1 MLKVKRNVVSKRT
14 IVVSAA
20 VVLLVLLFAY
30 ARAGGG
36 LLKVLGLRQGG
47 SGALDPA
54 AEASTVVQRNIPYGE
69 EGKQVLDLCRPKNL
83 AGKAPGVALF
93 HGGGGDKADFLPI
106 CKQLAASGYV
116 AAAINFRE
124 EPAPAYPLLMADAK
138 LALAW
143 LRERPDVDGRRM
155 AAWGGSLGGYLSS
168 HLGTRE
174 DTERVQCVVNN
185 YGPTDLFDP
194 SLEENTWL
202 MEQAVGKFFNG
213 VTKEEDPD
221 LYRDASPITHVSAED
236 AEFVFTRSVNDR
248 LVPKS
253 QAERMIAALRAEGK
267 DVPALFEFQGTG
279 NAHALKMGRTE
290 MQRVWEFQKGFLD
303 RCLA

>member
-1 MLKVKRNVVSKRT
+1 MASHRT
-14 IVVSAA
+14 ILLCIAA
-20 VVLLVLLFAY
+20 ALLLLASV
-30 ARAGGG
+30 RVGGG
-36 LLKVLGLRQGG
+36 LLRVLGLRQGG
-47 SGALDPA
+47 SGALDSA
-54 AEASTVVQRNIPYGE
+54 IETSIVVQRNIPYGK

-83 AGKAPGVALF
+83 TGNVSGVALF
-93 HGGGGDKADFLPI
+93 HGGGGDKSDFLPI

-116 AAAINFRE
+116 AATINFRE

-143 LRERPDVDGRRM
+143 LRERPNVDGRRM

-174 DTERVQCVVNN
+174 DTEKVQCVVNN

-194 SLEENTWL
+194 ALEENTWL
-202 MEQAVGKFFNG
+202 MEQAVEKFFNG

-221 LYRDASPITHVSAED
+221 LYRDASPVTHVSADD
-236 AEFVFTRSVNDR
+236 AEFVFTRSVNDN

-253 QAERMIAALRAEGK
+253 QAERMIEALRAEGK
-267 DVPALFEFQGTG
+267 DVPDLFEFQGTG

-290 MQRVWEFQKGFLD
+290 MQRVWDFQKGFLD

>member
-1 MLKVKRNVVSKRT
+1 MASHRVMLLC
-14 IVVSAA
+14 IAA
-20 VVLLVLLFAY
+20 ALILLLASLQ
-30 ARAGGG
+30 AGGG
-36 LLKVLGLRQGG
+36 LLRVLGLRQGG

-54 AEASTVVQRNIPYGE
+54 AEASIVVQRNIPYGE
-69 EGKQVLDLCRPKNL
+69 EGKQILDLCRPKNL

-116 AAAINFRE
+116 AATINFRE

-174 DTERVQCVVNN
+174 DAENVQCVVNN

-194 SLEENTWL
+194 ALEENTWL
-202 MEQAVGKFFNG
+202 MEQAVEKFFNG

-221 LYRDASPITHVSAED
+221 LYRDASPITHVSADD

-253 QAERMIAALRAEGK
+253 QAERMIAELRLAGK
-267 DVPALFEFQGTG
+267 DVPDLFGFQGTG
-279 NAHALKMGRTE
+279 NAHALKMSRPE